1 MSKLEQFQDFI
12 RSNGKELTGVNVPV
26 VLSDES
32 AKTTNVKF
40 HFGWT
45 IEIGVTK
52 HEHGGYCPSGI
63 QSGSSSQACDCAH
76 NKAKEYVSGQNGFFN
91 ETFKKILTADVAKNF
106 IIKDTNLGSAP
117 DSYVGEDI
125 CHICNGRGKCS
136 CSSCNGNGSTS
147 CTSCSGSGRHHVTRQ
162 DHNNRTVYTTES
174 CSSCYG
180 SGTKTCYTCN
190 GSGQVTCK
198 TCDGGGYLYY
208 SYTIDGDAKRSTK
221 WFINSPDYHQWITD
235 YVTNAGF
242 NIINNISDVNEIDVT
257 EALNGCTFI
266 YGFTA
271 NLPTLQYTAT
281 IDNTD
286 TTLCFA
292 GTNNVT
298 HNAGGVYDPAVWKNA
313 KKLAA
318 GDKDDDKKALA
329 IPAIKNIIEAHETKT
344 KIALLTENWVSKD
357 IKEAVISNY
366 QSLVSQLKK
375 DNNQGFAWQLVKGV
389 VNWGLILAMVAM
401 CFAMLAPEM
410 VYDAEYRSGLLSHY
424 QFFIDLLLARF
435 GLYGLP
441 TWSNYPIVLAWFWGL
456 YVAIPK
462 LYWKQIS
469 QPKRLGLTV
478 LSGYVVSYFL
488 LNLVAILF
496 TLSHYPLL
504 PTNMLVGGGLLLSL
518 YLVFAG
524 FFGPKKWYFKILAGL
539 AAVAGVAALQF
550 GLETVS
556 SQVQFIPEHYSKY
569 SRYLGAALDPAIQ
582 YMPFIYIEIAV
593 LAVATGII
601 TTRRRFWIKAKT
613 AVSEY
618 DCAVLLKSLKLDK

>member
-1 MSKLEQFQDFI
+1 MVD
-12 RSNGKELTGVNVPV
+12 VPV

-32 AKTTNVKF
+32 IKTTNIKF

-52 HEHGGYCPSGI
+52 HQHGGHCPAGI

-76 NKAKEYVSGQNGFFN
+76 NKAKEYVSGENGFFN
-91 ETFKKILTADVAKNF
+91 ETFKKILTTDVAKNF

-117 DSYVGEDI
+117 DSYVGEDV
-125 CHICNGRGKCS
+125 CHICDGCGKCS

-147 CTSCSGSGRHHVTRQ
+147 CSSCSGSGRQHVTRQ
-162 DHNNRTVYTTES
+162 DHNNRTVYSTES

-180 SGTKTCYTCN
+180 SGSKTCYTCN
-190 GSGQVTCK
+190 GSGKVTCK

-221 WFINSPDYHQWITD
+221 WFINSPDYHQWIID
-235 YVTNAGF
+235 YVTNAGL
-242 NIINNISDVNEIDVT
+242 NIINNVSDVNEIDVN

-281 IDNTD
+281 IDKTD
-286 TTLCFA
+286 TTMCFA
-292 GTNNVT
+292 GTKKVT

-318 GDKDDDKKALA
+318 GDKDDDKKVLA
-329 IPAIKNIIEAHETKT
+329 IPAIKNIIEAHQTKT
-344 KIALLTENWVSKD
+344 KIPLLTENWVSKD
-357 IKEAVISNY
+357 IKEAVVTNY
-366 QSLVSQLKK
+366 QTLVSQLQKQNSK
-375 DNNQGFAWQLVKGV
+375 GFAWQLIKGI
-389 VNWGLILAMVAM
+389 VNWGLILAIVAM

-410 VYDAEYRSGLLSHY
+410 IYDAEYRSGLISHY
-424 QFFIDLLLARF
+424 QFFIDLLLAKF
-435 GLYGLP
+435 SLYGLP
-441 TWSNYPIVLAWFWGL
+441 VWTNYLIFLAWFGGL
-456 YVAIPK
+456 YAAIPK

-469 QPKRLGLTV
+469 QQKRLGLTV
-478 LSGYVVSYFL
+478 FSGYVFSYMTLKL
-488 LNLVAILF
+488 LAVLLSI
-496 TLSHYPLL
+496 SHYPLFL
-504 PTNMLVGGGLLLSL
+504 TNMLVGGGLLLSL
-518 YLVFAG
+518 YLVFVG

-539 AAVAGVAALQF
+539 VAIVGVAALQF
-550 GLETVS
+550 GLETAS
-556 SQVQFIPEHYSKY
+556 AQVQFMPEHYTNY
-569 SRYLGAALDPAIQ
+569 SRYLGSTLQPAIQ
-582 YMPFIYIEIAV
+582 YISFIYIEIAV
-593 LAVATGII
+593 LAVFIGII
-601 TTRRRFWIKAKT
+601 ATRRRFWKKAKT